1 MGSMHALNHDM
12 EMTMKLASIAAAAA
26 TLVAAPVFAQGTT
39 PKTDVPPALAK
50 QAKISL
56 DSARAI
62 AMRRLPKASIES
74 QELER
79 EKGRLIYSFDMKTT
93 GKAGVDEVNVN
104 AKTGAIV
111 EVGHETPKAEQNEAK
126 SEKKKP

>member
-1 MGSMHALNHDM
+1 M
-12 EMTMKLASIAAAAA
+12 EKVMKLASIAAAAA
-26 TLVAAPVFAQGTT
+26 TVVAVPLFAQGTT
-39 PKTDVPPALAK
+39 PKTDVPPALAR

-62 AMRRLPKASIES
+62 ATKRLPNASIQS
-74 QELER
+74 QELEQ

-93 GKAGVDEVNVN
+93 GKSGVEEVNVN

-111 EVGHETPKAEQNEAK
+111 GVMHETAKDEQNEAK